1 MNKLI
6 LAFTL
11 SLSSLSAFACDVL
24 VGSYGECISNAG
36 SMGNESLI
44 IEVSEKGITTN
55 LDGESD
61 LMPVG
66 DSVYYDMPTNLKCV
80 KDGAIIT
87 QVVGDGDTLVSK
99 MSKNSE
105 GSLVYENKYSNG
117 SITFICEKNKF

>member
-6 LAFTL
+6 LAFAL
-11 SLSSLSAFACDVL
+11 SLSSLSAFTCDVL

-36 SMGNESLI
+36 SMGNKSLI

-55 LDGESD
+55 VDGESD

-80 KDGAIIT
+80 EDGAIIT
-87 QVVGDGDTLVSK
+87 QIVEDGAKLVSK

-105 GSLVYENKYSNG
+105 GSLVYENQYEEG
-117 SITFICEKNKF
+117 SITFVCEKK